1 MAAPLPGGFNV
12 NVVSQAPRVDPNAFA
27 PDVLKSM
34 QVAQAGLH
42 LSQELANLTNQRALR
57 ELDAAKIDAAKS
69 KNKLD
74 MLLIDHA
81 TENLPKAVEVQLAEM
96 QRKIAESDL
105 ARMGA
110 LSQMTAEV
118 PVINAA
124 VAAQG
129 GRNALAGLNADAA
142 FKNPERGAGV
152 RQIQLENARLGGAA
166 DIESGYS
173 ALSTPDKA
181 QLLKGAETFGAW
193 GVKSGDMPSG
203 ETPNAFRK
211 TTNEPIVDQKTGN
224 TILTPVTV
232 DSRNGRVLSVGEG
245 IGVTKLGAD
254 EKSVASS
261 VKEMTSLVQTRD
273 LAETLKTQLKEY
285 GDKKQGGLWQAVAS
299 NAANSAPTGMISVMK
314 KAMGSAAQS
323 EATVKIVGA
332 IQNLKNVIS
341 NELFGAA
348 LTKEE
353 NANLQGQLPTSEDLA
368 DPKRAMT
375 KLTSTISF
383 LDTKLSAYLQRGAL
397 QKSGLT
403 PAGSAPAAA
412 APASPAATGSRQMDL
427 LKAGGAVRYDGPNP
441 DLHGKMVRLGT
452 GPDGRPALVLAQ

>member
-12 NVVSQAPRVDPNAFA
+12 NVVPQAPRVDPNAFA

-34 QVAQAGLH
+34 QAAQAGLH

-74 MLLIDHA
+74 MLMIDHA
-81 TENLPKAVEVQLAEM
+81 TENLPQMVQAQLAET
-96 QRKIAESDL
+96 QNRIAQADL
-105 ARMGA
+105 ARVGA
-110 LSQMTAEV
+110 LSQMSAEV
-118 PVINAA
+118 PQVTAA
-124 VAAQG
+124 VTAQG

-142 FKNPERGAGV
+142 FKNPERAAGV
-152 RQIQLENARLGGAA
+152 RQLQLESARAGGAA
-166 DIESGYS
+166 DINSGFS

-181 QLLKGAETFGAW
+181 QFLKGAETTGSW
-193 GVKSGDMPSG
+193 GVKSGEVSNED
-203 ETPNAFRK
+203 TPQPFRK
-211 TTNEPIVDQKTGN
+211 TEIRPIVDQKTGN
-224 TILTPVTV
+224 TIDTPVTI
-232 DSRNGRVLSVGEG
+232 DTRNGRVISIGEG
-245 IGVTKLGAD
+245 IGATKLGAD

-261 VKEMTSLVQTRD
+261 VKEATSLVQTRD
-273 LAETLKTQLKEY
+273 LAETLKTQLKAY
-285 GDKKQGGLWQAVAS
+285 GEAKQGGLWQAMAS

-341 NELFGAA
+341 NDLFGAA

-375 KLTSTISF
+375 KLDSTISF
-383 LDTKLSAYLQRGAL
+383 LDTKLKAYVQRGTL
-397 QKSGLT
+397 QKSNLT
-403 PAGSAPAAA
+403 PAGSTPVA
-412 APASPAATGSRQMDL
+412 APATTPQSRVEQV
-427 LKAGGAVRYDGPNP
+427 LKAGGTVMYAGRPM
-441 DLHGKMVRLGT
+441 KLGV
-452 GPDGRPALVLAQ
+452 GPDGRPALVPAQ